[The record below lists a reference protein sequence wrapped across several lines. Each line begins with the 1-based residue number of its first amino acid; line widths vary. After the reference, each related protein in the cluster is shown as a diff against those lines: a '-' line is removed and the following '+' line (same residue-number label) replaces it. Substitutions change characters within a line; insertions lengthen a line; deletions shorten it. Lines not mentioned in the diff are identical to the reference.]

1 MSIFPPDAPF
11 GLRYKE
17 KCSEILIPHLGFLHL
32 LQNLL
37 EKSQFLERY
46 VKFGRMEAGLNRR
59 VLFGPGE
66 VRSIEQLLDVLGAF
80 DYANP
85 KNDKKPL
92 LDWLKNT
99 FLPIL
104 EKMKKVTSTILDEVD
119 VYVNE
124 HSKKYKTLADIIQE
138 CEKCCSEATS
148 GSAEAASAGPESD
161 SD

>member
-1 MSIFPPDAPF
+1 MSRFPPDAPF
-11 GLRYKE
+11 GLRYQE
-17 KCSEILIPHLGFLHL
+17 KGSEILIPHCGFLHL

-46 VKFGRMEAGLNRR
+46 VEFGRMEAGLNRR

-104 EKMKKVTSTILDEVD
+104 EKMKKVTPTISDEVD
-119 VYVNE
+119 AFI
-124 HSKKYKTLADIIQE
+124 KKQTDSEKTLAVIIQE

-148 GSAEAASAGPESD
+148 GSAAAASAGPESD